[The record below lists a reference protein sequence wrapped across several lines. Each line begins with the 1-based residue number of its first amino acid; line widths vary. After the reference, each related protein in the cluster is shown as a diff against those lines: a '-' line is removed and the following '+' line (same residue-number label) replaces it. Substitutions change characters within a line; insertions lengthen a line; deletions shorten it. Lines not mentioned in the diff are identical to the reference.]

1 MGCAEQGR
9 LGRIAELFVGR
20 GGRRGLV
27 LPLSADQ
34 VHTKNK
40 RVAFAGDFLLFLG
53 VILGCFESKCRPIQ
67 CLSTKNSRFIDQIMR
82 ITILRY
88 YSWKINISV

>member
-1 MGCAEQGR
+1 MLTEEGQLYTVGCAEQGR

-40 RVAFAGDFLLFLG
+40 RVAFAGDFFFFLFNG
-53 VILGCFESKCRPIQ
+53 YFRV
-67 CLSTKNSRFIDQIMR
+67 RFTR
-82 ITILRY
+82 
-88 YSWKINISV
+88 

>member
-1 MGCAEQGR
+1 MKLFANYGLTFGLFSLGENHIVMLTEEGQLYTVGCAEQGR

-27 LPLSADQ
+27 LPLSADL

-40 RVAFAGDFLLFLG
+40 RVAFAGDFLLFLLCG
-53 VILGCFESKCRPIQ
+53 YFRVYFAS
-67 CLSTKNSRFIDQIMR
+67 
-82 ITILRY
+82 
-88 YSWKINISV
+88 